1 MTVKGIFSKMHLL
14 TLRRMLLRNNFAIL
28 APVAVVYDGGGVYF
42 GGASS
47 NNNDGLLSNALSN
60 VTAMAGIDDDPVL
73 VSDCLLF
80 DVADRARGCLCDL
93 CDILIAGRYSN

>member
-1 MTVKGIFSKMHLL
+1 
-14 TLRRMLLRNNFAIL
+14 MLLRNSFAIL

-47 NNNDGLLSNALSN
+47 NINDGLLSN
-60 VTAMAGIDDDPVL
+60 VTAMAGIDDNP

-80 DVADRARGCLCDL
+80 AA
-93 CDILIAGRYSN
+93 A